1 LAPLLKTSISDIKIC
16 PEYRDFLQR
25 QQITKAMKRAI
36 TFLTCLLIVGYSC
49 MAGNAPLSENRSLPS
64 DSIKVLSTPDLY
76 NISTKWAVEYNK
88 LNTGTKISVI
98 SVTGAGMEETLSAK
112 GKIGF
117 ISGDVSALLSE
128 EPFSKLVVGRD
139 VLIPVINSNNPL
151 LKEIYLKGISPENL
165 LIYLNSSEGRNWGTL
180 LSDLK
185 STTANFYF
193 ADDKIISEGIADF
206 LGKPELQIAGIKKEN
221 SNELLAAIQ
230 KDPYGIGFCK
240 MVNVIDF
247 QNQTLIENISLMPI
261 DRNNNGVL
269 DYNENIYTDIN
280 NFSRGVWIG
289 KYPRALFSNIYSV
302 TLKQP
307 ISENESAFL
316 KWVLN
321 EGQQFLYSSGYS
333 DLLISERA
341 SNTDKLYEAQVYA
354 GANKDNKSVSGTL
367 LIFILGLVLAV
378 FLADLAIRYFKR
390 EKSSKPTSPSFLNP
404 VLNTNGLSVPGGIF
418 FDKTHTWAFLEQ
430 NGYVKVGIDDF
441 LQHITGSITRI
452 KMKKEGDKVKKGD
465 QILSIIQNGKQL
477 DLYAPISGL
486 IREKNTLLDTDG
498 SKVNTSPY
506 NEGWVYRMEPSNW
519 HRENQL
525 LFMAEKQKE
534 YIKNEFSRLKDFLAA
549 ALGTDKEMFA
559 QVILQDGGELVD
571 NTLSN
576 LGPEVW
582 EDFQTKFIDPSR
594 QIWFHELF

>member
-1 LAPLLKTSISDIKIC
+1 
-16 PEYRDFLQR
+16 
-25 QQITKAMKRAI
+25 MKRSM
-36 TFLTCLLIVGYSC
+36 TFLTFLLIVVYSC
-49 MAGNAPLSENRSLPS
+49 LAGNAPFNKSNFLPS
-64 DSIKVLSTPDLY
+64 DSIVVLSTPDLY
-76 NISTKWAVEYNK
+76 NISTKWAEEFNK
-88 LNTGTKISVI
+88 LNTGAKISVF
-98 SVTGAGMEETLSAK
+98 SVTDAGMEEILSTK

-117 ISGDVSALLSE
+117 ISRDISSIISE

-151 LKEIYLKGISPENL
+151 LKEINLRGISPENL
-165 LIYLNSSEGRNWGTL
+165 LLYLNSSEGRNWGAL
-180 LSDLK
+180 LNDSK
-185 STTANFYF
+185 SSPANFYF
-193 ADDKIISEGIADF
+193 VDDKAISDGIAGF
-206 LGKPELQIAGIKKEN
+206 LGKPELQITGIKKEN

-230 KDPYGIGFCK
+230 KDQYGIGFCK

-247 QNQTLIENISLMPI
+247 QNQALIENISLMPI

-269 DYNENIYTDIN
+269 DYNENIYSDLN
-280 NFSRGVWIG
+280 NFSRGIWIG
-289 KYPRALFSNIYSV
+289 KYPRSLFSNIYSV

-321 EGQQFLYSSGYS
+321 EGQQYLFSNGYS

-341 SNTDKLYEAQVYA
+341 TNTDKLYEAQVSA
-354 GANKDNKSVSGTL
+354 GADAENKSVFGTI
-367 LIFILGLVLAV
+367 LIFTICLVLAG
-378 FLADLAIRYFKR
+378 FLTDSAIRYFKR
-390 EKSSKPTSPSFLNP
+390 DKTIQTTSSSILNP
-404 VLNTNGLSVPGGIF
+404 VLNTNGLSVPGGIL
-418 FDKTHTWAFLEQ
+418 FDKTHTWAFMEQ

-441 LQHITGSITRI
+441 LQHITGTISRI

-477 DLYAPISGL
+477 NLYAPVSGI
-486 IREKNTLLDTDG
+486 IRETNTILDTNG
-498 SKVNTSPY
+498 SIVNTSPY

-519 HRENQL
+519 NRENQL

-534 YIKNEFSRLKDFLAA
+534 YIKNEFIRMKDFLAM
-549 ALGTDKEMFA
+549 ALGTDKEMYA

-582 EDFQTKFIDPSR
+582 EDFQSKFIDPSR
-594 QIWFHELF
+594 QVWFHELF

>member
-1 LAPLLKTSISDIKIC
+1 
-16 PEYRDFLQR
+16 
-25 QQITKAMKRAI
+25 MKRAI
-36 TFLTCLLIVGYSC
+36 IFLTCLLIAGYSC
-49 MAGNAPLSENRSLPS
+49 LAGNTPVNESRTLQS
-64 DSIKVLSTPDLY
+64 DSIVVLTTPDLY
-76 NISTKWAVEYNK
+76 NISTKWAAEYNK
-88 LNTGTKISVI
+88 LNSGAKISVI
-98 SVTGAGMEETLSAK
+98 SVTDDGLVETLSDK

-117 ISGDVSALLSE
+117 ISDEGSSVLKE
-128 EPFSKLVVGRD
+128 ESFSKLVVGRD
-139 VLIPVINSNNPL
+139 ILVPVINSNNPF
-151 LKEIYLKGISPENL
+151 LKEIDIKGISPENL
-165 LIYLNSSEGRNWGTL
+165 LLYLSSRDGRKWGTL
-180 LSDLK
+180 IGGTQSAA
-185 STTANFYF
+185 ANFYYV
-193 ADDKIISEGIADF
+193 DDKLISEGIAGF
-206 LGKPELQIAGIKKEN
+206 IGKPELEIDGIKKEN
-221 SNELLAAIQ
+221 STELLAAIQ

-247 QNQTLIENISLMPI
+247 QNQALSENISLMPI

-269 DYNENIYTDIN
+269 DYNENIYSDLN

-289 KYPRALFSNIYSV
+289 KYPRSLFSNIYSV
-302 TLKQP
+302 TLKEP
-307 ISENESAFL
+307 GSEDESAFL

-321 EGQQFLYSSGYS
+321 EGQAFLYSNGYS

-341 SNTDKLYEAQVYA
+341 GNTVKLYEAQVNA
-354 GANKDNKSVSGTL
+354 GANAENKSVFGTI
-367 LIFILGLVLAV
+367 LIFALCLVLAG
-378 FLADLAIRYFKR
+378 FLADSAIRYFRR
-390 EKSSKPTSPSFLNP
+390 EKAVPATSASVLNP
-404 VLNTNGLSVPGGIF
+404 VLNTNGLSVPGGIL
-418 FDKTHTWAFLEQ
+418 FDKTHTWAFMEQ

-441 LQHITGSITRI
+441 LQHITGTITRI

-465 QILSIIQNGKQL
+465 QILSIIQNGKHL
-477 DLYAPISGL
+477 NLYAPISGI
-486 IREKNTLLDTDG
+486 IRESNAILDTNG

-534 YIKNEFSRLKDFLAA
+534 FIKNEFTRLKDFLAT
-549 ALGTDKEMFA
+549 ALGTDKELYA

-582 EDFQTKFIDPSR
+582 EDFQSKFIDPSR

>member
-1 LAPLLKTSISDIKIC
+1 
-16 PEYRDFLQR
+16 
-25 QQITKAMKRAI
+25 MKRAI

-49 MAGNAPLSENRSLPS
+49 IAGNAPLSESRSLSS
-64 DSIKVLSTPDLY
+64 DSIMVLSTPDLY
-76 NISTKWAVEYNK
+76 NISTKWAAEYNK
-88 LNTGTKISVI
+88 LNTGTKISVF
-98 SVTGAGMEETLSAK
+98 SVTDAGMEETLSTN

-117 ISGDVSALLSE
+117 ISGDVPSFLNE

-151 LKEIYLKGISPENL
+151 LKEIDLKGISPENL
-165 LIYLNSSEGRNWGTL
+165 LLYLNRSEGRNWGTL
-180 LSDLK
+180 LSGSQ
-185 STTANFYF
+185 STPANFYF
-193 ADDKIISEGIADF
+193 VDDKTISDGIAGF

-221 SNELLAAIQ
+221 SSELLAAIQ

-247 QNQTLIENISLMPI
+247 QNQALIENISLMPI

-269 DYNENIYTDIN
+269 DYNENIYTDLN

-289 KYPRALFSNIYSV
+289 KYPRSLFSNIYSV

-321 EGQQFLYSSGYS
+321 EGQQFLYSNGYS

-341 SNTDKLYEAQVYA
+341 TNTDKLYEAQVYA
-354 GANKDNKSVSGTL
+354 GADAENKSVFGTI
-367 LIFILGLVLAV
+367 LIFTLCLVLAG
-378 FLADLAIRYFKR
+378 FLADFAIRYFKR
-390 EKSSKPTSPSFLNP
+390 DKALQTTSSSILNP
-404 VLNTNGLSVPGGIF
+404 VLNTNGLSVPGGIL
-418 FDKTHTWAFLEQ
+418 FDKTHTWAFMEQ

-441 LQHITGSITRI
+441 LQHITGTITRI

-477 DLYAPISGL
+477 NLYAPVSGT
-486 IREKNTLLDTDG
+486 IREINTMLDTNG
-498 SKVNTSPY
+498 SIVNTSPY

-519 HRENQL
+519 NRENQL

-534 YIKNEFSRLKDFLAA
+534 YIKNEFIRLKDFLAT
-549 ALGTDKEMFA
+549 ALGTDKEMYA

-582 EDFQTKFIDPSR
+582 EDFQSKFIDPSR